1 MHQFF
6 KFRSKKIG
14 LTLLPFQASYT
25 RFAMRE
31 SHKALYLLSYFTH
44 FYTHAGAESK
54 TWNLWLFISLSFED
68 SLSLSLSHTHTHTSN
83 PKWKSTLIFYFD
95 FDFGGSLTL
104 ILLLRVLKRKRGV
117 DNWNLVWFECGILFY
132 KCVFFLFSFFVK
144 VVGFGNVFLLV
155 FVNCRRK
162 GKSYNTPRIYR

>member
-1 MHQFF
+1 M
-6 KFRSKKIG
+6 G
-14 LTLLPFQASYT
+14 LHYFLSRLRTRALPWENRTKLCTYLVTLLTSTLTQERSQRLGTCGCSFH
-25 RFAMRE
+25 
-31 SHKALYLLSYFTH
+31 SHL
-44 FYTHAGAESK
+44 K
-54 TWNLWLFISLSFED
+54 TL
-68 SLSLSLSHTHTHTSN
+68 SLSLSLSHTHTHTN